1 MVSQGGLG
9 FHEGLDTVDHVLD
22 KLLLRFTES
31 SLVGDIENSVVGLSM
46 LTMDTSDLDLVFVGN
61 LVEGFFIVHQLW
73 QLDVDRSSHGSTKV
87 GWARGNVTEML
98 VVGELD
104 DSFNM
109 LSSSAKS
116 LEDSSDVSTWLHGN
130 DTKLI
135 LLVNPHEES
144 LLLVVEDTSARWP
157 VPVETARLEEFV
169 SLPNKSKK
177 IFRYN
182 YLVRQTNLM
191 QGLKNTY
198 LKRK

>member
-1 MVSQGGLG
+1 
-9 FHEGLDTVDHVLD
+9 
-22 KLLLRFTES
+22 
-31 SLVGDIENSVVGLSM
+31 
-46 LTMDTSDLDLVFVGN
+46 
-61 LVEGFFIVHQLW
+61 
-73 QLDVDRSSHGSTKV
+73 
-87 GWARGNVTEML
+87 ML

>member
-1 MVSQGGLG
+1 
-9 FHEGLDTVDHVLD
+9 
-22 KLLLRFTES
+22 
-31 SLVGDIENSVVGLSM
+31 
-46 LTMDTSDLDLVFVGN
+46 MDTSDLDLVFVGN
-61 LVEGFFIVHQLW
+61 LVEGIFIVHQLW

-87 GWARGNVTEML
+87 SWARGNVTEML
-98 VVGELD
+98 GVGELD